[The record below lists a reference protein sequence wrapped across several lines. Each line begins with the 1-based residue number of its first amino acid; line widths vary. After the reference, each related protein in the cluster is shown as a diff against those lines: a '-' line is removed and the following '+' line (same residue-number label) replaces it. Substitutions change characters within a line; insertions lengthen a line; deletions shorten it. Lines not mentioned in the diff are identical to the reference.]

1 MWARPGYR
9 LSTIDVVTASDPELT
24 LQVSRKLSEIKET
37 LSSSSSSAALGL
49 KLKQF
54 NILNENRQ
62 IDPVD
67 ISINL
72 CDLEL

>member
-1 MWARPGYR
+1 MKFY
-9 LSTIDVVTASDPELT
+9 TI

-37 LSSSSSSAALGL
+37 LSSSTSSAALGL